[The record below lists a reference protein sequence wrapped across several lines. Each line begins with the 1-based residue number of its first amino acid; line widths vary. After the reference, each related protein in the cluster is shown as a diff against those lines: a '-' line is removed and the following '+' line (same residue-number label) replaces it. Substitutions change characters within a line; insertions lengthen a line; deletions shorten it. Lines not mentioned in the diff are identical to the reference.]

1 MSYRNVIVFF
11 WLTFHLCF
19 LPRLEILLSCCF
31 VRDLAVALIGAW
43 QCLLKDTTNC
53 VRRKSKL
60 ICYYTHIYPYLPHF
74 HPLQPTS
81 TPELPLVER
90 KGELSVVST
99 NLPHGLFFFRFAR
112 EKRLRIWKDYV
123 PSAPTVP
130 IQNKEFTGKVGKE
143 LR

>member
-1 MSYRNVIVFF
+1 MSYRNVIFFF

-74 HPLQPTS
+74 HPLQPQS
-81 TPELPLVER
+81 SPSWS
-90 KGELSVVST
+90 GSVVST
-99 NLPHGLFFFRFAR
+99 NLPYGLFFLDLQERRDFGYGRIMYQVLQLCLFRTKNLLER
-112 EKRLRIWKDYV
+112 
-123 PSAPTVP
+123 
-130 IQNKEFTGKVGKE
+130 
-143 LR
+143 

>member
-60 ICYYTHIYPYLPHF
+60 ICYYTHIYPSLPHF

-99 NLPHGLFFFRFAR
+99 NLPYGLFFLDLQERRDFGYGRIMYQVLQLCLFRTKNSLER
-112 EKRLRIWKDYV
+112 
-123 PSAPTVP
+123 
-130 IQNKEFTGKVGKE
+130 
-143 LR
+143 

>member
-53 VRRKSKL
+53 VQRKSKL
-60 ICYYTHIYPYLPHF
+60 ICYYTHIYPSLPHF
-74 HPLQPTS
+74 HPLQPQSSPRGAEGRTQCCKYQS
-81 TPELPLVER
+81 TIR
-90 KGELSVVST
+90 
-99 NLPHGLFFFRFAR
+99 FIFFRFAR

-130 IQNKEFTGKVGKE
+130 IQNKEFTGKVGNE